1 MSTKIL
7 ITGLPGCG
15 KTTLCTRAIDSIK
28 EVYKVGG
35 VLSTEIREGGS
46 RKGFKIINI
55 SPGNF

>member
-35 VLSTEIREGGS
+35 VYPQ
-46 RKGFKIINI
+46 K
-55 SPGNF
+55 